1 MENLNDVEFGSNR
14 GTEEAP
20 ILVAQRY
27 LNIFRQIHIFN
38 KDMRTKF
45 DDELLALA
53 PNITDFFKRLP
64 GGRLLV
70 EHIEDVKT
78 ERGISFEKANREDF
92 SNGLDDNVPSAPS
105 TYAAPVPT
113 QITGG
118 NLTIDESFAESLAQS
133 MANAFKQL
141 PSSPVSSGGATISG
155 DFGQAFELIAEE
167 IRSSRA
173 SLLDV
178 LKETRN
184 ITDSVIASQVS
195 ISRILEGILSSRQHE
210 ENDTTSLNNRIIASQ
225 ASITKLLEGL
235 YTASTQKN
243 AEISD
248 YLNVDNKL
256 QDFRDNISQKITEI
270 LSALAQKNSSA
281 DTSINIENRLSAF
294 RNEIKTDVNQSLS
307 EIRQLLFNY
316 MQNNTT
322 NINQKS
328 EPSVYTQRNKVVTQ
342 PMQTNSS
349 VNEQMND
356 SLLND
361 ETRKK
366 KKKKKKKNGETFNAS
381 DFTGSS
387 AFTGG
392 TTARNKAVLDED
404 DNDFDADDDNGIA
417 ADDLTSFVHE
427 ENVAPIDGVIR
438 NSEYKHE
445 DDFSNVNLNMPPLDE
460 TPENVHEEITDNSE
474 LNTDDFSDLDN
485 SLDNLDFGIPEETS
499 SPLDEPLNIS
509 SNTQNQS
516 QEDKNSLD
524 FANSTVTKVP
534 TDSSLDDFGSLD
546 NFTDDLDSPNQSI
559 EDSSINLDETV
570 PDLDITSKDTID
582 NNINF
587 DNTFADATS
596 SAEDTEN
603 RFENT
608 LDEVTEQPEDNILS
622 DMPIEQVNSLDTFDD
637 RDDDFVEET
646 DTKSDKDSNDLDSFG
661 SLHVGSLDDFANTQ
675 PLPIETLRDD
685 EEKPLVSNDDTY
697 ETLDDEA
704 ENDNSPQIQQSES
717 REQSR
722 YSAELDKIR
731 QALTSDNVDISSLD
745 EPIALDDYSD
755 DENVAED
762 DEPVPQ
768 TSADDNQEW
777 EYEYVEDDG
786 TENTNNST
794 DTSSQDVQ
802 GQNDGEDWE
811 WEYVDENGQAASVP
825 ENKEN
830 EEDWEWEYVEDDG
843 SSSGN
848 DNENNNQ

>member
-1 MENLNDVEFGSNR
+1 MENLNDVEFGSNQS
-14 GTEEAP
+14 TEEAP

-78 ERGISFEKANREDF
+78 ERGISFEKTNREDF
-92 SNGLDDNVPSAPS
+92 SNGLDDNAPSAPS

-118 NLTIDESFAESLAQS
+118 NLTIDSSFAESLAQS

-167 IRSSRA
+167 IRTSRA

-178 LKETRN
+178 LKEARN

-256 QDFRDNISQKITEI
+256 QDFRDNISQKITET
-270 LSALAQKNSSA
+270 LSALAQKNSSPA
-281 DTSINIENRLSAF
+281 ASENIENRLSAF
-294 RNEIKTDVNQSLS
+294 RNEIKADVNQSLS
-307 EIRQLLFNY
+307 EIRQLLFSY
-316 MQNNTT
+316 MQNNTANT
-322 NINQKS
+322 NQKS
-328 EPSVYTQRNKVVTQ
+328 VPSSNTFGDKPASKPVYTNTPVSESADET
-342 PMQTNSS
+342 
-349 VNEQMND
+349 
-356 SLLND
+356 LLND
-361 ETRKK
+361 EYKK
-366 KKKKKKKNGETFNAS
+366 KKKKKKKKTGEILGASGFVGNNA
-381 DFTGSS
+381 FAGSVAGYS
-387 AFTGG
+387 TN
-392 TTARNKAVLDED
+392 TL
-404 DNDFDADDDNGIA
+404 ADDKGDFNTDEEVDNS

-427 ENVAPIDGVIR
+427 DVAAPIDGVIR

-445 DDFSNVNLNMPPLDE
+445 DDFSNVNLNVPPLDE
-460 TPENVHEEITDNSE
+460 APSVEQEDVIDDIASDSN
-474 LNTDDFSDLDN
+474 DFSDLDS
-485 SLDNLDFGIPEETS
+485 SLDNLDFDIPEETT
-499 SPLDEPLNIS
+499 SPLDEHSDTLS
-509 SNTQNQS
+509 VAQNQF
-516 QEDKNSLD
+516 QEESALPEADDAVD
-524 FANSTVTKVP
+524 FADITATSEAEQS
-534 TDSSLDDFGSLD
+534 SSLDNLGDLD
-546 NFTDDLDSPNQSI
+546 NFTDNFDTPSQSSAG
-559 EDSSINLDETV
+559 DNVQFD
-570 PDLDITSKDTID
+570 DTIAD
-582 NNINF
+582 L
-587 DNTFADATS
+587 NT
-596 SAEDTEN
+596 SAEDTSS
-603 RFENT
+603 RFDSA
-608 LDEVTEQPEDNILS
+608 LDEAIEQPQEDAL
-622 DMPIEQVNSLDTFDD
+622 PETFDD
-637 RDDDFVEET
+637 TKDPLDDFDDTDSDLDNET
-646 DTKSDKDSNDLDSFG
+646 KTKSDNISDLDSFG
-661 SLHVGSLDDFANTQ
+661 SLHVGSLDDFTNEEPQTSDVFDDGADEVSDSNEDE
-675 PLPIETLRDD
+675 ISDD
-685 EEKPLVSNDDTY
+685 EENHEDFT
-697 ETLDDEA
+697 
-704 ENDNSPQIQQSES
+704 QIQQPES
-717 REQSR
+717 KGQSR

-755 DENVAED
+755 DENVSED
-762 DEPVPQ
+762 DEPAPQ
-768 TSADDNQEW
+768 ASNDDSQDW
-777 EYEYVEDDG
+777 EYEYVEDDDAD
-786 TENTNNST
+786 NTGNVSDDST
-794 DTSSQDVQ
+794 QNTQEK
-802 GQNDGEDWE
+802 NDGEDWE

-830 EEDWEWEYVEDDG
+830 DDDWEWEYVEDDG
-843 SSSGN
+843 NSSGE
-848 DNENNNQ
+848 DNENNVQ